1 MGRQKQRQLYSVSTG
16 ERRGA
21 EEQNNGDKQQNFISL
36 PREDLRGIA
45 GHFTIL
51 SLDLFTDGNVCQG
64 TLEK

>member
-1 MGRQKQRQLYSVSTG
+1 MKEEGL
-16 ERRGA
+16 
-21 EEQNNGDKQQNFISL
+21 EQNNSDKYQNFTSL
-36 PREDLRGIA
+36 PREDLRGFA

>member
-1 MGRQKQRQLYSVSTG
+1 MGRQKQRQLQSVSTG

-21 EEQNNGDKQQNFISL
+21 EEHNNSDKQQNFISV
-36 PREDLRGIA
+36 PREDLKGFA

-51 SLDLFTDGNVCQG
+51 SLDLFTDGDVCQG